1 MKRKIKDNQEY
12 IIVEIIPTAISPN
25 KGPVAQISALKLK
38 GLNLLDRF
46 DYRLNENLIFN
57 RDILEMVNYD
67 KDKFNYEDSSKVIL
81 EKFKSWVGDLNLLI
95 IDNTYTYN
103 YLEYLNNK
111 KISIFKYLGL
121 KFSDDVI
128 DKIIKK
134 YNLEQSNYIVDLL
147 YEALIYESNK
157 KSQKKIKIY

>member
-157 KSQKKIKIY
+157 KSQKK